1 MEEIMKT
8 LLRNKI
14 EDALANLDEGRES
27 KHMKLNQDEI
37 LEILKSD
44 RCKKVHIQAKLRTND
59 GSTDLWQVYET
70 DYTVVYPPIAKKDA
84 IKMVEIDNLQ
94 DDKTYE
100 VMLGFL
106 NDEYRFCHEFKVCFI
121 SS

>member
-1 MEEIMKT
+1 MKT

-14 EDALANLDEGRES
+14 EDALANLDPNTEGRLS

-44 RCKKVHIQAKLRTND
+44 RCYEVRLQARLSISPVINGLEHSVVFPSITKKQAIQM
-59 GSTDLWQVYET
+59 
-70 DYTVVYPPIAKKDA
+70 I
-84 IKMVEIDNLQ
+84 EIDNLQ

-100 VMLGFL
+100 VMVGFL
-106 NDEYRFCHEFKVCFI
+106 NDRYRIFSSKFKVVFL
-121 SS
+121 S

>member
-1 MEEIMKT
+1 MKT

-14 EDALANLDEGRES
+14 EDALANLDPTRRS

-44 RCKKVHIQAKLRTND
+44 RCKEVRMQARLRIND
-59 GSTDLWQVYET
+59 GSTDFWQVYET
-70 DYTVVYPPIAKKDA
+70 DYTVVYPSIAKKEA
-84 IKMVEIDNLQ
+84 IDMIEIDNLQ

-100 VMLGFL
+100 VMVGFL
-106 NDEYRFCHEFKVCFI
+106 NDKYRFCHEFRVCFL
-121 SS
+121 S

>member
-14 EDALANLDEGRES
+14 EDALANLDPTTDRLS
-27 KHMKLNQDEI
+27 KHMKFNQDEI

-44 RCKKVHIQAKLRTND
+44 RCYEVRMQARLRIND
-59 GSTDLWQVYET
+59 L
-70 DYTVVYPPIAKKDA
+70 DYSLVYPSITKKQA
-84 IKMVEIDNLQ
+84 IQMIEIDNLQ

-100 VMLGFL
+100 VMVGFL
-106 NDEYRFCHEFKVCFI
+106 NDRYRIFSSKFKVVFL
-121 SS
+121 S

>member
-14 EDALANLDEGRES
+14 EDALANLDPTTEGRQS

-44 RCKKVHIQAKLRTND
+44 RCYEVRLQARLRISPVINGLEHSVVFPSITKKQAIQM
-59 GSTDLWQVYET
+59 
-70 DYTVVYPPIAKKDA
+70 I
-84 IKMVEIDNLQ
+84 EIDNLQ

-100 VMLGFL
+100 VMVGFL
-106 NDEYRFCHEFKVCFI
+106 NDRYRIFSSKFKVVFL
-121 SS
+121 S

>member
-14 EDALANLDEGRES
+14 EDALANLDPTAEGRLS
-27 KHMKLNQDEI
+27 KHMKFNQDEI

-44 RCKKVHIQAKLRTND
+44 RCYEVRMQARLRIND
-59 GSTDLWQVYET
+59 L
-70 DYTVVYPPIAKKDA
+70 DYSLVYPSITKKQA
-84 IKMVEIDNLQ
+84 IQMIEIDNLQ

-100 VMLGFL
+100 VMVGFL
-106 NDEYRFCHEFKVCFI
+106 NDRYRIFSSKFKVVFL
-121 SS
+121 S